1 MVLWVMEAAAAEP
14 VLGSAWVGVRPGRL
28 GRLRTDWM
36 CRVREIGVGT
46 VGVLVRVGQGLWW
59 F

>member
-1 MVLWVMEAAAAEP
+1 MEAAAAEP